1 MAEVEEKEKK
11 MEMLRELEKRVF
23 DLMEAKARAMAAGDD
38 ETSRSLTTVI
48 MMLEAQIA
56 RLKAR
61 T

>member
-1 MAEVEEKEKK
+1 MAEKVDEKEKEK
-11 MEMLRELEKRVF
+11 LIDELQSKVV
-23 DLMEAKARAMAAGDD
+23 DLMELKAKAIAAGDD
-38 ETSRSLTTVI
+38 ETSRSLTTTI

>member
-11 MEMLRELEKRVF
+11 MELIRELEKRVF
-23 DLMEAKARAMAAGDD
+23 DLMESKARAMAAGDD
-38 ETSRSLTTVI
+38 ETSRSLTTTI

-61 T
+61 A